1 MDTLGQS
8 PLPVIETERLR
19 LRRHR
24 VDDFEA
30 FAALWADPEVVRFI
44 TGKPSTREE
53 SWGHYLR
60 IAGSWSVLGFGF
72 LAVEDKS
79 TGAYLG
85 DVGFHDAR
93 RDMVPSIEGIP
104 EAGWVLSPSVHGK
117 GFATEIVKAAHAWG
131 DDHLQAEKSVC
142 IISPENLASIRVAE
156 KCGYAEAARTTYHGE
171 TVILFERHRQTS
183 TA

>member
-24 VDDFEA
+24 IDDFDA
-30 FAALWADPEVVRFI
+30 FAAVWADPAVVRFI

-53 SWGHYLR
+53 SWGRYLR
-60 IAGSWSVLGFGF
+60 IAGSWNVLGFGF
-72 LAVEDKS
+72 FAVEEKS
-79 TGAYLG
+79 TGAYIG
-85 DVGFHDAR
+85 DAGFHDAR
-93 RDMVPSIEGIP
+93 RDMLPSIEGIP

-117 GFATEIVKAAHAWG
+117 GFATEAVKALHAWG
-131 DDHLQAEKSVC
+131 DGHLQAEKSVC

-156 KCGYAEAARTTYHGE
+156 KCGYAEATRTTYHDD
-171 TVILFERHRQTS
+171 TVTLFERHR
-183 TA
+183 